1 MKSGVIFWTTYWS
14 MSDNERIEPL
24 NYIPFCRFCL
34 ASCRTFLDC
43 RDSMKVT
50 PRFTF
55 QISLRCPDLD
65 FILSCIN
72 IIAVF
77 YFLLYRSIV
86 QERICQLFS
95 LLPELEVKTE
105 EFEVIWTDRSAQ
117 EVGAEICTQLGG
129 KSPDITHSDRQS
141 AQWVAIK
148 FRAYFSRLLFVIRT

>member
-1 MKSGVIFWTTYWS
+1 
-14 MSDNERIEPL
+14 
-24 NYIPFCRFCL
+24 
-34 ASCRTFLDC
+34 
-43 RDSMKVT
+43 MKVT
-50 PRFTF
+50 PQFTF

-105 EFEVIWTDRSAQ
+105 EFEVI
-117 EVGAEICTQLGG
+117 
-129 KSPDITHSDRQS
+129 
-141 AQWVAIK
+141 
-148 FRAYFSRLLFVIRT
+148 